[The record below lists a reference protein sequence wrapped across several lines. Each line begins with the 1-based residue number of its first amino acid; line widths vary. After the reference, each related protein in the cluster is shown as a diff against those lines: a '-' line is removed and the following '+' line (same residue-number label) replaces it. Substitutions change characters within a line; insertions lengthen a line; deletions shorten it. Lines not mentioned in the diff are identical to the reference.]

1 MFTNGLAYLRAVRL
15 AVFVAATSL
24 VLSIGALPARAVA
37 SIKIAIAYDIGG
49 RGDHGINDSAAIGVD
64 YIKKKYGLTALNV
77 REMVTNGTESDRES
91 RLQFL
96 ANANYNLI
104 VAIGAQYAQAVSIT
118 ALAFPSTQFAL
129 IDDSSVG
136 NLNVSDMDF
145 SNPQG
150 AYLAGVLAGSATKT
164 NKIGIVA
171 PTAWAPNIPDFKKG
185 VATVN
190 KKAGVFAEVIGSAP
204 IPPTKTLVGLDC
216 DVIFSEWSAT
226 SEVEDTI
233 AKLYT
238 TKHPLALIGVS
249 PDQYFLLGNSSQ
261 KILIGAVSKH
271 VNTAVADVMTASLTN
286 QSIVDV
292 IDEAKGIFGHI
303 YTVKD
308 GGESMALT
316 ALGAKYSVNVE
327 NAVLQLKS
335 GKVKLP

>member
-1 MFTNGLAYLRAVRL
+1 MCTNGLAYLRAVKL

-24 VLSIGALPARAVA
+24 VLSMGALPARAVA

-171 PTAWAPNIPDFKKG
+171 PTAWAPNIPDFKKAVQHFCIHAG
-185 VATVN
+185 KQSMNLLLLSSFIFIYIIFNYTIYFIYIFMN
-190 KKAGVFAEVIGSAP
+190 KI
-204 IPPTKTLVGLDC
+204 
-216 DVIFSEWSAT
+216 
-226 SEVEDTI
+226 
-233 AKLYT
+233 
-238 TKHPLALIGVS
+238 
-249 PDQYFLLGNSSQ
+249 
-261 KILIGAVSKH
+261 KI
-271 VNTAVADVMTASLTN
+271 TN
-286 QSIVDV
+286 
-292 IDEAKGIFGHI
+292 
-303 YTVKD
+303 
-308 GGESMALT
+308 
-316 ALGAKYSVNVE
+316 
-327 NAVLQLKS
+327 LKQ
-335 GKVKLP
+335 

>member
-1 MFTNGLAYLRAVRL
+1 MSTNGLVYLRAGKL
-15 AVFVAATSL
+15 AVFLAAGSL
-24 VLSIGALPARAVA
+24 VLSAGALPARAVA

-129 IDDSSVG
+129 INDSSVG

-150 AYLAGVLAGSATKT
+150 AFLAGVLAASATKT
-164 NKIGIVA
+164 NKVGIVA
-171 PTAWAPNIPDFKKG
+171 PTSWTPYILDFKKG
-185 VATVN
+185 VSTVSQRVS
-190 KKAGVFAEVIGSAP
+190 VFPEVLDSAP
-204 IPPTKTLVGLDC
+204 IPATKTLASLGC

-226 SEVEDTI
+226 SEVQDTI

-238 TKHPLALIGVS
+238 AKHPVYLIGVS
-249 PDQYFLLGNSSQ
+249 PDQYFLLSKSSQ
-261 KILIGAVSKH
+261 KVLIGAVSKH
-271 VNTAVADVMTASLTN
+271 VNTAVVDVMTASLTS

-292 IDEAKGIFGHI
+292 IDESKGIFGHI

-316 ALGAKYSVNVE
+316 ALGAKYSVKVE
-327 NAVLQLKS
+327 TAVTQLKS

>member
-1 MFTNGLAYLRAVRL
+1 MSTNGLVYLRAVKL
-15 AVFVAATSL
+15 AVFLAASSL
-24 VLSIGALPARAVA
+24 VLSVGAMPARAVA
-37 SIKIAIAYDIGG
+37 SIKIAIAYDLGG

-118 ALAFPSTQFAL
+118 SLAFPSTQFAL
-129 IDDSSVG
+129 INDSSVG

-145 SNPQG
+145 SQPQG
-150 AYLAGVLAGSATKT
+150 AFLAGVLAASATKT
-164 NKIGIVA
+164 NKVGIVA
-171 PTAWAPNIPDFKKG
+171 PTSWEPYILDFKKG
-185 VATVN
+185 VSTVN
-190 KKAGVFAEVIGSAP
+190 QKVSVFPEILDSAP
-204 IPPTKTLVGLDC
+204 IPATKTLTSLGC
-216 DVIFSEWSAT
+216 DVIFSEWSTT
-226 SEVEDTI
+226 SEVQDTI
-233 AKLYT
+233 AKLST
-238 TKHPLALIGVS
+238 TKHPLYLIGVS
-249 PDQYFLLGNSSQ
+249 PDQYFLLGKTSQ

-271 VNTAVADVMTASLTN
+271 VNTAVADVMAASLTD

-292 IDEAKGIFGHI
+292 INEPKGIFGHI

-316 ALGAKYSVNVE
+316 ALGAKYSVKVE
-327 NAVLQLKS
+327 TAVTQLKS